1 MMFAELISISTN
13 TKSTEKYLKS
23 KEKRMDKKLVE
34 TINTLCDWI
43 QEELKRVDG
52 CDKESIMPAMIEATA
67 KLVEQANHI

>member
-1 MMFAELISISTN
+1 MEGNI
-13 TKSTEKYLKS
+13 K
-23 KEKRMDKKLVE
+23 E
-34 TINTLCDWI
+34 TINALCDWI

>member
-1 MMFAELISISTN
+1 
-13 TKSTEKYLKS
+13 
-23 KEKRMDKKLVE
+23 MDKKVVE

-52 CDKESIMPAMIEATA
+52 YDKESIMPAMIEATA